1 MFLCFRYS
9 RYSRFILKLYIND
22 FPNLFSF
29 VYLFITLLFWNVVRF
44 IQKPIWS
51 QSCELEVHKN
61 MARLF
66 LQIGLAYFQKDIFFP
81 HYISI
86 LYQNIMKIHQVPCV
100 ILCVSE
106 VFIWYVNL
114 TKSNWNNS
122 CIGIRIIQ
130 VSAKKETIYCGQMY
144 WIDERLSQKSDHGV
158 VRNYLILFWQKHV
171 QLLDNPFHIYFKCFF

>member
-1 MFLCFRYS
+1 MKVALSFNILFLKLINNLFLTCFFVSDIRERQYC
-9 RYSRFILKLYIND
+9 RFILKLYINE

-29 VYLFITLLFWNVVRF
+29 VYLFITLLFRNVLRF

-86 LYQNIMKIHQVPCV
+86 LYQNIMKIQQVSCV
-100 ILCVSE
+100 ILCGSE
-106 VFIWYVNL
+106 VFIEL
-114 TKSNWNNS
+114 
-122 CIGIRIIQ
+122 
-130 VSAKKETIYCGQMY
+130 
-144 WIDERLSQKSDHGV
+144 
-158 VRNYLILFWQKHV
+158 
-171 QLLDNPFHIYFKCFF
+171 